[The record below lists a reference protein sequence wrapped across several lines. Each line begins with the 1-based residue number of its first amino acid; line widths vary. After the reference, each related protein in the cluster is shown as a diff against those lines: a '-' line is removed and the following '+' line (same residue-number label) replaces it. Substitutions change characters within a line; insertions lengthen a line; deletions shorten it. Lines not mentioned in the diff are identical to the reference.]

1 MLPKLIQIRIH
12 GRGGQGV
19 VTAAELIALAASFD
33 GHEAQAF
40 PFFGVE
46 RSGPPIMSFARISDA
61 PIKTREQVY
70 QPNYLII
77 QDETLI
83 SDPETLNGTN
93 SQTIIIVNSSS
104 SPQEIHQQLKKINA
118 QTNIAVK
125 NIFTAPATAIAMKT
139 IGRNIINTVILG
151 VLARRSELFSL
162 TSLKKAVRQ
171 ELSSKGESVVAK
183 NLEAISLIY
192 EVS

>member
-46 RSGPPIMSFARISDA
+46 RSGAPIMSFARISDA

>member
-1 MLPKLIQIRIH
+1 MLPELIQVRIH

-46 RSGPPIMSFARISDA
+46 RSGAPVMSFARLSDT

-70 QPNYLII
+70 QPDYLII
-77 QDETLI
+77 QDDTLM
-83 SDPETLNGTN
+83 SDPQTLQGVTSKTKLIIN
-93 SQTIIIVNSSS
+93 SPLPPTAIA
-104 SPQEIHQQLKKINA
+104 QQLNKMGVK
-118 QTNIAVK
+118 NIIPVE

-139 IGRNIINTVILG
+139 IGRNIVNTVILG
-151 VLARRSELFSL
+151 ALAKRSDLFSL
-162 TSLKKAVRQ
+162 ASLKQAVRQ
-171 ELSSKGESVVAK
+171 ELQSKGEAVLAK
-183 NLEAISLIY
+183 NLEAISSIY